1 MISVTHDEE
10 PSIKKLKLSVDLELI
25 TYNWKKLTGLKINY
39 AQKVLKLQFPGA
51 SLDSTAVKD

>member
-1 MISVTHDEE
+1 MVSVTHDEE

-25 TYNWKKLTGLKINY
+25 TYNAGLKINY

-51 SLDSTAVKD
+51 LLDSITVKD